1 AYLVSVI
8 SGVLM
13 KAWGHVHHMEEIH
26 KAGIF
31 TGMVSF
37 AAAAQPLVFS
47 PKADVAQAPHLASL
61 PQKT

>member
-1 AYLVSVI
+1 
-8 SGVLM
+8 M